1 MREKK
6 AEILEKIKAKGLTID
21 AVAEQMKFDPNI
33 LKLYLASD
41 DYPIPSRIIEKIE
54 SVLAA

>member
-6 AEILEKIKAKGLTID
+6 MELLGKIKEKGLSID
-21 AVAEQMKFDPNI
+21 EVAEKMSFDPNI

-41 DYPIPSRIIEKIE
+41 DYPIPSRIVEKIE
-54 SVLAA
+54 SVLVA

>member
-1 MREKK
+1 ME
-6 AEILEKIKAKGLTID
+6 LLGKIKEKGLSID
-21 AVAEQMKFDPNI
+21 EVAEKMSFDPNI

-41 DYPIPSRIIEKIE
+41 DYPIPSRIVEKIE